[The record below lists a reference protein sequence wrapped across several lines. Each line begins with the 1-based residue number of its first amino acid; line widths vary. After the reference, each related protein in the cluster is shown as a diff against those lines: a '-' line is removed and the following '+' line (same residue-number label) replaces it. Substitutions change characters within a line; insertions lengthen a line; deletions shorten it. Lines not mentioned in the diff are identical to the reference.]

1 MSDQAERLVE
11 LYDRLVERLYEV
23 RMDLEKTSQQLDLDK
38 EIERL
43 VEAEQEV
50 ERLTREETELL
61 TQWLKRDLKDLRG
74 YLAETGL
81 GVREWLAQE
90 TQLISE
96 QFMHWLRQVA
106 DPSILDARTLQED
119 LDSRDD
125 PTLYHAGELAIAGT
139 FVCAGCEKEVQV
151 AYTHRLEPC
160 HRCDGRVFVRKTD
173 FSEASDQA

>member
-1 MSDQAERLVE
+1 MSDQAERLVA
-11 LYDRLVERLYEV
+11 LYDRLVERLHET
-23 RMDLEKTSQQLDLDK
+23 RLELEKSSQQLDLDQ

-43 VEAEQEV
+43 VEAEREV
-50 ERLTREETELL
+50 ARLTREEADLL
-61 TQWLKRDLKDLRG
+61 VVWLKRDLKDLRG

-90 TQLISE
+90 AALLSE

-119 LDSRDD
+119 LESRDN

-139 FVCAGCEKEVQV
+139 FACSACDKIVQV

-160 HRCDGRVFVRKTD
+160 HRCDGRVFLRR
-173 FSEASDQA
+173 SE